1 MGKKQDAKP
10 YKSRLFSISSEIF
23 GPDMKSQPYE
33 NARTYP
39 KYSLYKWLSIIEPL
53 LLRFD

>member
-39 KYSLYKWLSIIEPL
+39 KYSLYKWPSIIEPL
-53 LLRFD
+53 